1 MTQPRPDAGRA
12 AEEERAR
19 AAELDLLKKRV
30 GRVEEQVRALAE
42 ATLALARGMEAGP
55 MEEPGQRRAE
65 RATRLA
71 HELLLAADHP
81 GREGG
86 LA

>member
-1 MTQPRPDAGRA
+1 MTQPRPETDRPVEEAGTPA
-12 AEEERAR
+12 NEI
-19 AAELDLLKKRV
+19 DLLRKRV

-55 MEEPGQRRAE
+55 LEEPGQGRAE
-65 RATRLA
+65 RAARLA

-86 LA
+86 PA